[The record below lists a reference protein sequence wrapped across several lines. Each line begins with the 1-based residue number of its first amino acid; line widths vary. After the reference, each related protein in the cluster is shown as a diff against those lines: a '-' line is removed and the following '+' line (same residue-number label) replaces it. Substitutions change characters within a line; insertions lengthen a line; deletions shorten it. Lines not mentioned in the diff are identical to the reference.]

1 MSQAIVPQ
9 NILMISENVLKTFT
23 DIDPNVT
30 SSVLLPF
37 VTLSQQLTLE
47 YIIGRPYYV
56 QLLQQIADGS
66 ISGNTTNY
74 NFLNYFCKPLLIWD
88 SYKLA
93 LPSIFMRIKN
103 NGIVNGAEKTVSI
116 SEMEFMQNK
125 ADSTS
130 QFFQERMRQEIIF
143 NSQFY
148 PLCYNYTSSQ
158 GLFPHLTK
166 NYNCNGHLPNGH
178 GDNYGMVSAWQRAG
192 IGYYSGPEFA
202 CVNGGLY

>member
-9 NILMISENVLKTFT
+9 NVLMISENVLKSFT

-37 VTLSQQLTLE
+37 VSLSQQLTLE

-56 QLLQQIADGS
+56 QLLQQIADNS
-66 ISGNTTNY
+66 ITGDTTNY

-93 LPSIFMRIKN
+93 LPSIWMRVKN
-103 NGIVNGAEKTVSI
+103 NGVVNGSENSVSVK
-116 SEMEFMQNK
+116 EMEWQQAR

-148 PLCYNYTSSQ
+148 PLCYNFTSNQ

-166 NYNCNGHLPNGH
+166 NYNMNIHLPNGH
-178 GDNYGMVSAWQRAG
+178 GDNGAMYAG
-192 IGYYSGPEFA
+192 WARSGVGYYSGPEFA
-202 CVNGGLY
+202 CVNGGMF

>member
-9 NILMISENVLKTFT
+9 NVLMISETVLKSFS

-37 VTLSQQLTLE
+37 VSLSQQLTLE

-56 QLLQQIADGS
+56 QLLEQIVDGS
-66 ISGNTTNY
+66 ISGDTTNY

-93 LPSIFMRIKN
+93 LPSIWMKIRN
-103 NGIVNGAEKTVSI
+103 NGIVTAENSVSVK
-116 SEMEFMQNK
+116 EMEWQQAR

-143 NSQFY
+143 NSNFY
-148 PLCYNYTSSQ
+148 PLCFNFTSTQ

-166 NYNCNGHLPNGH
+166 NYNMNIHLPNGH
-178 GDNYGMVSAWQRAG
+178 GDNGAMYAGWARSG
-192 IGYYSGPEFA
+192 IGVYSGPEFA
-202 CVNGGLY
+202 CVNGGCF

>member
-1 MSQAIVPQ
+1 MSQAIVQQ
-9 NILMISENVLKTFT
+9 NVLLISENKLKSFT

-37 VTLSQQLTLE
+37 IGVVQQTILE
-47 YIIGRPYYV
+47 YIIGRPYYT
-56 QLLQQIADGS
+56 QLLDQVQTNT
-66 ISGNTTNY
+66 ISANTVNY
-74 NFLNYFCKPLLIWD
+74 NFLNYFVSPLLIWAA
-88 SYKLA
+88 YAEA

-103 NGIVNGAEKTVSI
+103 NGIVAAAPQTVTI
-116 SEMEFMQNK
+116 SEMTWMQKN
-125 ADSTS
+125 ASDRS

-148 PLCYNYTSSQ
+148 PLCFNYTSTQ

-166 NYNCNGHLPNGH
+166 NYFSGLHLNNGH
-178 GDNYGMVSAWQRAG
+178 GDNYGMINGWQRSG

-202 CVNGGLY
+202 CVMGGLY

>member
-1 MSQAIVPQ
+1 MSQAIVQQ
-9 NILMISENVLKTFT
+9 NVLLISENKLKSFT

-37 VTLSQQLTLE
+37 IGVVQQTILE
-47 YIIGRPYYV
+47 YIIGRPYYT
-56 QLLQQIADGS
+56 QLLDQVQTNT
-66 ISGNTTNY
+66 ISANTVNY
-74 NFLNYFCKPLLIWD
+74 NFLNYFVSPLLIWAAY
-88 SYKLA
+88 SES

-103 NGIVNGAEKTVSI
+103 NGIVNGTDKTITI
-116 SEMEFMQNK
+116 SEMTWMQK
-125 ADSTS
+125 QASDRS

-148 PLCYNYTSSQ
+148 PLCFNYTSTQ

-166 NYNCNGHLPNGH
+166 NYFSGLHLNNGH
-178 GDNYGMVSAWQRAG
+178 GDNYGMINGWQRSG

-202 CVNGGLY
+202 CVMGGLY

>member
-9 NILMISENVLKTFT
+9 NVLMISENVLKSFT

-37 VTLSQQLTLE
+37 VSLSQQLTLE

-56 QLLQQIADGS
+56 QLLQQIADNS
-66 ISGNTTNY
+66 ITGDTTNY

-93 LPSIFMRIKN
+93 LPSIWMRVKN
-103 NGIVNGAEKTVSI
+103 NGVVNGSENSVSVK
-116 SEMEFMQNK
+116 EMEWQQAR

-148 PLCYNYTSSQ
+148 PLCYNFTSNQ

-166 NYNCNGHLPNGH
+166 NYNMNIHLPNGH
-178 GDNYGMVSAWQRAG
+178 GDNGAMYAG
-192 IGYYSGPEFA
+192 WARSGVGFYSGPEFA
-202 CVNGGLY
+202 CVNGGCF

>member
-1 MSQAIVPQ
+1 MSQAIVQQ
-9 NILMISENVLKTFT
+9 NVLLISENKLKSFT

-37 VTLSQQLTLE
+37 IGVVQQTVLE
-47 YIIGRPYYV
+47 YIIGRPYYT
-56 QLLQQIADGS
+56 QLLTQVQNNTISAD
-66 ISGNTTNY
+66 TTNY
-74 NFLNYFCKPLLIWD
+74 NFLNYFVSPLLIWAAYAE
-88 SYKLA
+88 S

-103 NGIVNGAEKTVSI
+103 NGIVNGSEKTVTM
-116 SEMEFMQNK
+116 SEMTWMQK
-125 ADSTS
+125 QASDRS

-148 PLCYNYTSSQ
+148 PLCYNYTSTQ

-166 NYNCNGHLPNGH
+166 NYFGGVHLNNGH
-178 GDNYGMVSAWQRAG
+178 GDNYSMINGWQRSG

-202 CVNGGLY
+202 CVSGGLY

>member
-1 MSQAIVPQ
+1 MAQAIVQQ
-9 NILMISENVLKTFT
+9 NVLLVSENKLKSFT

-37 VTLSQQLTLE
+37 IGVVQQTVLE
-47 YIIGRPYYV
+47 YIIGRPYYT
-56 QLLQQIADGS
+56 QLLQQVQDGS

-74 NFLNYFCKPLLIWD
+74 NFLNYFVQPMLIWAA
-88 SYKLA
+88 YAEA

-103 NGIVNGAEKTVSI
+103 NGIVAAAPQTVSI
-116 SEMEFMQNK
+116 SEMQFMQK
-125 ADSTS
+125 HASDRS

-166 NYNCNGHLPNGH
+166 NYFSGVHLQNGH
-178 GDNYGMVSAWQRAG
+178 GDNAGMVTAWAKAG
-192 IGYYSGPEFA
+192 IGYYSGPEYA
-202 CVNGGLY
+202 CVNGGCF

>member
-9 NILMISENVLKTFT
+9 NVLMISETVLKSFS
-23 DIDPNVT
+23 DVDPNVT

-56 QLLQQIADGS
+56 QLLQQIVDGS
-66 ISGNTTNY
+66 ISGDTTNY
-74 NFLNYFCKPLLIWD
+74 NFLNYFCKPLLVWD

-93 LPSIFMRIKN
+93 LPSIWMRIRN
-103 NGIVNGAEKTVSI
+103 NGIVNTESSVSVK
-116 SEMEFMQNK
+116 EMEWQQAR

-148 PLCYNYTSSQ
+148 PLCFNFTSTQ

-166 NYNCNGHLPNGH
+166 NYNMNIHLPNGH
-178 GDNYGMVSAWQRAG
+178 GDNGAMYAGWARNG
-192 IGYYSGPEFA
+192 IGFYSGPEFA
-202 CVNGGLY
+202 CVNGGMF

>member
-9 NILMISENVLKTFT
+9 NVLMISETVLKSFS
-23 DIDPNVT
+23 DVDPNVT

-37 VTLSQQLTLE
+37 VSLSQQLTLE

-56 QLLQQIADGS
+56 QLLEQIIDGS
-66 ISGNTTNY
+66 ISANTTNY
-74 NFLNYFCKPLLIWD
+74 NFLNYFCKPLLVWD

-93 LPSIFMRIKN
+93 LPSIWMRIRN
-103 NGIVNGAEKTVSI
+103 NGIVNTESSVSVK
-116 SEMEFMQNK
+116 EMEWQQAR

-143 NSQFY
+143 NSNFY
-148 PLCYNYTSSQ
+148 PLCYNFTSTQ

-166 NYNCNGHLPNGH
+166 NYNMNIHLPNGH
-178 GDNYGMVSAWQRAG
+178 GDNGAMYAGWARSG
-192 IGYYSGPEFA
+192 IGVYSGPEFA
-202 CVNGGLY
+202 CVNGGCF

>member
-9 NILMISENVLKTFT
+9 NVLMISETVLKSFS

-56 QLLQQIADGS
+56 QLLEQIVDGS
-66 ISGNTTNY
+66 ISGDTTNY

-93 LPSIFMRIKN
+93 LPSIWMRIRN
-103 NGIVNGAEKTVSI
+103 NGIVTAENSVSVK
-116 SEMEFMQNK
+116 EMEWQQGR

-143 NSQFY
+143 NSNFY
-148 PLCYNYTSSQ
+148 PLCFNFTSTQ

-166 NYNCNGHLPNGH
+166 NYNMNIHLPNGH
-178 GDNYGMVSAWQRAG
+178 GDNAGMYAGWARSG
-192 IGYYSGPEFA
+192 IGYYAGPEFA
-202 CVNGGLY
+202 CVNGGCF

>member
-9 NILMISENVLKTFT
+9 NILMISESVLKSFT

-56 QLLQQIADGS
+56 QLLQQIQDNTITGD
-66 ISGNTTNY
+66 TTNY

-93 LPSIFMRIKN
+93 LPSIWMRIRN
-103 NGIVNGAEKTVSI
+103 NGVLNGTENSVSVT
-116 SEMEFMQNK
+116 EMEWQQAR

-148 PLCYNYTSSQ
+148 PLCFNFTSSQ

-166 NYNCNGHLPNGH
+166 NYNMNIHLPNGH
-178 GDNYGMVSAWQRAG
+178 GDNGALINGMLRSG
-192 IGYYSGPEFA
+192 IGYYAGPEFA
-202 CVNGGLY
+202 CVSGGLY

>member
-9 NILMISENVLKTFT
+9 NVLMISENVLKSFS

-37 VTLSQQLTLE
+37 VSLSQQLTLE

-56 QLLQQIADGS
+56 ELLQQIVDGS
-66 ISGNTTNY
+66 ISANTTNY

-93 LPSIFMRIKN
+93 LPSIWMRIRN
-103 NGIVNGAEKTVSI
+103 NGIVNTENSVSVK
-116 SEMEFMQNK
+116 EMEWQQAR

-148 PLCYNYTSSQ
+148 PLCFNYTSSQ

-166 NYNCNGHLPNGH
+166 NYNMNIHLPNGH
-178 GDNYGMVSAWQRAG
+178 GDNGAMYAGWARSG
-192 IGYYSGPEFA
+192 IGYYAGPEFA
-202 CVNGGLY
+202 CVNGGCY

>member
-143 NSQFY
+143 NSNFY
-148 PLCYNYTSSQ
+148 PLCYNFTSTQ
-158 GLFPHLTK
+158 GLFPHLGK
-166 NYNCNGHLPNGH
+166 NYFSGLHLTNGH
-178 GDNYGMVSAWQRAG
+178 GDNAAMMNGFMRSGMG
-192 IGYYSGPEFA
+192 IYSGPEFA
-202 CVNGGLY
+202 CVWGGLY

>member
-1 MSQAIVPQ
+1 MSQAIVQQ
-9 NILMISENVLKTFT
+9 NVLLISENKLKSFT

-37 VTLSQQLTLE
+37 IGVVQQTVLE
-47 YIIGRPYYV
+47 YIIGRPYYT
-56 QLLQQIADGS
+56 QLLTQVQNNTISAD
-66 ISGNTTNY
+66 TVNY
-74 NFLNYFCKPLLIWD
+74 NFLNYFVSPLLIWAAYAE
-88 SYKLA
+88 S

-103 NGIVNGAEKTVSI
+103 NGIVNGSEKTVTM
-116 SEMEFMQNK
+116 SEMTWMQK
-125 ADSTS
+125 QASDRS

-148 PLCYNYTSSQ
+148 PLCYNYTSTQ

-166 NYNCNGHLPNGH
+166 NYFGGVHLNNGH
-178 GDNYGMVSAWQRAG
+178 GDNYSMINGWQRSG

-202 CVNGGLY
+202 CVSGGLY

>member
-1 MSQAIVPQ
+1 MSQAIVQQ
-9 NILMISENVLKTFT
+9 NVLLISENKLKSFT

-37 VTLSQQLTLE
+37 IGVVQQTILE
-47 YIIGRPYYV
+47 YIIGRPYYT
-56 QLLQQIADGS
+56 QLLDQVQTNTISAD
-66 ISGNTTNY
+66 TTNY
-74 NFLNYFCKPLLIWD
+74 NFLNYFCSPLLIWAA
-88 SYKLA
+88 YAEA

-103 NGIVNGAEKTVSI
+103 NGIVAAAPQTVSI
-116 SEMEFMQNK
+116 SEMQWMQK
-125 ADSTS
+125 HASDRS

-148 PLCYNYTSSQ
+148 PLCFNYTSTQ

-166 NYNCNGHLPNGH
+166 NYFSGLHLNNGH
-178 GDNYGMVSAWQRAG
+178 GDNYSMINGWQRSG

-202 CVNGGLY
+202 CVMGGLY

>member
-9 NILMISENVLKTFT
+9 NILMISENVLKSFT

-56 QLLQQIADGS
+56 QLLQQIQDGT
-66 ISGNTTNY
+66 ITGDTTNY

-93 LPSIFMRIKN
+93 LPSIWMRIKN
-103 NGIVNGAEKTVSI
+103 NSIVNGSEKTVTI
-116 SEMEFMQNK
+116 SEMEWQQAR

-143 NSQFY
+143 NSNFY
-148 PLCYNYTSSQ
+148 PLCYNFTSTQ

-166 NYNCNGHLPNGH
+166 NYNMNIHLPNGH
-178 GDNYGMVSAWQRAG
+178 GDNAGMMYGWAKSG
-192 IGYYSGPEFA
+192 IGYYSDPTMW
-202 CVNGGLY
+202 CVNGGCF

>member
-9 NILMISENVLKTFT
+9 NVLMISETVLKSFS

-37 VTLSQQLTLE
+37 VSLSQQLTLE

-56 QLLQQIADGS
+56 QLLEQIIDGS
-66 ISGNTTNY
+66 ISANTTNY
-74 NFLNYFCKPLLIWD
+74 NFLNYFCKPLLVWD

-93 LPSIFMRIKN
+93 LPSIWMRIRN
-103 NGIVNGAEKTVSI
+103 SGIVNTESSVSVK
-116 SEMEFMQNK
+116 EMEWQQAR

-148 PLCYNYTSSQ
+148 PLCYNFTSTQ

-166 NYNCNGHLPNGH
+166 NYNMNIHLPNGH
-178 GDNYGMVSAWQRAG
+178 GDNGAMYAGWARNG

-202 CVNGGLY
+202 CVNGGMF

>member
-9 NILMISENVLKTFT
+9 NVLMISETVLKSFS

-37 VTLSQQLTLE
+37 VSLSQQLTLE

-56 QLLQQIADGS
+56 QLLEQIIDGS
-66 ISGNTTNY
+66 ISANTTNY
-74 NFLNYFCKPLLIWD
+74 NFLNYFCKPLLVWD

-93 LPSIFMRIKN
+93 LPSIWMRIRN
-103 NGIVNGAEKTVSI
+103 NGIVNTESSVSVK
-116 SEMEFMQNK
+116 EMEWQQAR

-143 NSQFY
+143 NSNFY
-148 PLCYNYTSSQ
+148 PLCYINTR
-158 GLFPHLTK
+158 FI
-166 NYNCNGHLPNGH
+166 
-178 GDNYGMVSAWQRAG
+178 SA
-192 IGYYSGPEFA
+192 SH
-202 CVNGGLY
+202 

>member
-1 MSQAIVPQ
+1 MSQAIVQQ
-9 NILMISENVLKTFT
+9 NVLLISENKLKSFT

-37 VTLSQQLTLE
+37 IGVVQQTILE
-47 YIIGRPYYV
+47 YIIGRPYYT
-56 QLLQQIADGS
+56 QLLDQVQTNT
-66 ISGNTTNY
+66 ISANTVNY
-74 NFLNYFCKPLLIWD
+74 NFLNYFVSPLLIWAA
-88 SYKLA
+88 YAEA

-103 NGIVNGAEKTVSI
+103 NGIVAAAPQTVTI
-116 SEMEFMQNK
+116 SEMTWMQKN
-125 ADSTS
+125 ASDRS

-148 PLCYNYTSSQ
+148 PLCFNYTSTQ

-166 NYNCNGHLPNGH
+166 NYFSGLHLNNGH
-178 GDNYGMVSAWQRAG
+178 GDNYGMINGWQRSG

-202 CVNGGLY
+202 CVMGGMF